1 MLIPKSSLAAPAN
14 GGSPAILQSLAHIIE
29 TVASTINPHGYN
41 GLADF
46 QKRGD
51 LGKAQVGFAE
61 ELFKA

>member
-46 QKRGD
+46 
-51 LGKAQVGFAE
+51 
-61 ELFKA
+61 